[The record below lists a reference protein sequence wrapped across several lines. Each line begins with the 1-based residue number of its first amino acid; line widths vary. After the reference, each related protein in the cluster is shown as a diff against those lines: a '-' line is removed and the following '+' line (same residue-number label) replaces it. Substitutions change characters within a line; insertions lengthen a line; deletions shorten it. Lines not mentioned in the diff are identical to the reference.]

1 MSDRQKWESM
11 LSNVIEQGHRKKRQR
26 LSVAISTVMMLFLL
40 IGTVVLYRPNSSNQ
54 SGVRSANAQE
64 IQEMETELALLEEGI
79 IVNDMGIIY

>member
-26 LSVAISTVMMLFLL
+26 VIATVSTVMMLFLL
-40 IGTVVLYRPNSSNQ
+40 IGSVVLYRPGGSTQ
-54 SGVRSANAQE
+54 VDIRITDAQE
-64 IQEMETELALLEEGI
+64 IQDMEIEIALIEEGI